1 MLQADPPPAPPA
13 AAAAPAA
20 PAAPAEVVLARR
32 DHTTVAASLDL
43 PLTLSK
49 AGRREEMVVRRVLF
63 VNASVVQVR
72 PADGGADRYRW
83 TLAGFLEREYC
94 VRSLTGVLACTTP
107 EAAALPDK
115 AQGEAQLTTPGDV
128 SQAVQAEGLLT
139 STLAA
144 RAEEIF
150 AADRLAVVDPFLK
163 AAGVSLPRAAPP
175 RRGGRP
181 ATAAPAA
188 KAGSAGGR

>member
-1 MLQADPPPAPPA
+1 MIQADTPPAPP
-13 AAAAPAA
+13 PAA
-20 PAAPAEVVLARR
+20 TEVVISRR

-43 PLTLSK
+43 PLTLAK

-72 PADGGADRYRW
+72 PADSAGDRYRW

-107 EAAALPDK
+107 EATPLPEK
-115 AQGEAQLTTPGDV
+115 AQGEAPLSAPGDV
-128 SQAVQAEGLLT
+128 TQAVQAEGLLT

-144 RAEEIF
+144 RADEIF
-150 AADRLAVVDPFLK
+150 AADRAAAVDPFLK
-163 AAGVSLPRAAPP
+163 ASGVSLPRAAPP

-181 ATAAPAA
+181 ATSAPAA
-188 KAGSAGGR
+188 RGGSGGGR